1 MKNSNNSNEEMY
13 LSMGI
18 SKTVYDYGCVIE
30 KSLRERFDEVDRN
43 AEYNQLKVVKA
54 MQQHQVSEAC
64 LLGTTG
70 YGYNDLGRDT
80 LEAVYAAT
88 FHTEDALV
96 RPRSPVVPMH
106 WHWL

>member
-18 SKTVYDYGCVIE
+18 SKTVYDYGCAIE
-30 KSLRERFDEVDRN
+30 KSLRERFDEVDGN

-64 LLGTTG
+64 WGLPATDITTWEG
-70 YGYNDLGRDT
+70 I
-80 LEAVYAAT
+80 
-88 FHTEDALV
+88 
-96 RPRSPVVPMH
+96 P
-106 WHWL
+106 

>member
-54 MQQHQVSEAC
+54 MQQQQVSEAC

-80 LEAVYAAT
+80 FEAVCAAT

-96 RPRSPVVPMH
+96 G
-106 WHWL
+106 L